1 MPARLPRKP
10 EELLEHDRLGVP
22 TVDMDLGS
30 WFAGTPGQLVDR
42 LKGFEERYPGMQ
54 HISLSNPIGTPE
66 AVMLEQFQ
74 WLAEEV
80 MPAFKAPRR

>member
-1 MPARLPRKP
+1 VKVQTELEVLA
-10 EELLEHDRLGVP
+10 ECELL
-22 TVDMDLGS
+22 
-30 WFAGTPGQLVDR
+30 A
-42 LKGFEERYPGMQ
+42 RYLGMQ

-80 MPAFKAPRR
+80 LPAFQPTRR

>member
-1 MPARLPRKP
+1 
-10 EELLEHDRLGVP
+10 
-22 TVDMDLGS
+22 
-30 WFAGTPGQLVDR
+30 
-42 LKGFEERYPGMQ
+42 MQ

-80 MPAFKAPRR
+80 MPALKPPGR

>member
-1 MPARLPRKP
+1 
-10 EELLEHDRLGVP
+10 
-22 TVDMDLGS
+22 
-30 WFAGTPGQLVDR
+30 
-42 LKGFEERYPGMQ
+42 MQ

-80 MPAFKAPRR
+80 MPAFRPSRR